1 MSGPAPATGHG
12 DSRKRPPE
20 EVKVFPLKKRI
31 SHVFEFAFMMLFFC
45 IINLFPFS
53 ALHSVAKFFR
63 IILSPFLGSAR
74 RRIRSQVSEILGI
87 KEEKELRRF
96 VNANLDNTIRS
107 FFELMQAW
115 KMKNKKFIEKYVEF
129 GEDTVK
135 IAQERHIGVV
145 FAEGHFG
152 NWEIPIPAYASI
164 GYKVFYSAQK
174 LSNPY
179 VDAWTH
185 RTRLG
190 YGGGGPIYLKESEK
204 FIPLLR
210 RKEPL
215 GLVADQDAGGDGIF
229 VNFMGKLA
237 STHAGPA
244 IFAYLG
250 KARLAIGFC
259 IHQGK
264 GRYRFYSRILYEYK
278 GKSDFVNTAE
288 AARVLTERWVSEME
302 KEVRKYPEQYFWV
315 HRRWKT
321 RPESERAG

>member
-1 MSGPAPATGHG
+1 MSA
-12 DSRKRPPE
+12 PE
-20 EVKVFPLKKRI
+20 EKKKFPIKKRI
-31 SHVFEFAFMMLFFC
+31 SHVFEFVFTLLLTG

-63 IILSPFLGSAR
+63 IMLSPILGSAR
-74 RRIRSQVSEILGI
+74 RRIRAHVAETLRITD
-87 KEEKELRRF
+87 EKELKRF
-96 VNANLDNTIRS
+96 VNNNLDNTIRS

-129 GEDTVK
+129 GEDTLA
-135 IAQERHIGVV
+135 IAADRSQGVV

-164 GYKVFYSAQK
+164 GFKVFFSAQR

-185 RTRLG
+185 RMRVG
-190 YGGGGPIYLKESEK
+190 YGGGGPIYLKEAEK

-215 GLVADQDAGGDGIF
+215 GLVSDQDAGSDGIF
-229 VNFMGKLA
+229 VNFLGRMA
-237 STHAGPA
+237 STHTGPA
-244 IFAYLG
+244 MLAYLG
-250 KARLAIGFC
+250 KAKLAVGFC
-259 IHQGK
+259 VHQGK
-264 GRYRFYSRILYEYK
+264 GRYRFYSRILYRFQN
-278 GKSDFVNTAE
+278 KSDFSSSRE
-288 AARVLTERWVSEME
+288 AAEKLTKLWVGELE
-302 KEVRKYPEQYFWV
+302 KEIRKYPEQYFWV

-321 RPESERAG
+321 RPSEETGKAA

>member
-1 MSGPAPATGHG
+1 M
-12 DSRKRPPE
+12 KPPE
-20 EVKVFPLKKRI
+20 EKKYFPLHKRI
-31 SHVFEFAFMMLFFC
+31 SHVFEYAFTMLLFC

-53 ALHSVAKFFR
+53 SLHSVAKFFR
-63 IILSPFLGSAR
+63 ILLSPLLKSAKK
-74 RRIRSQVSEILGI
+74 RIHAQVTDILKI
-87 KEEKELRRF
+87 TDAAELKRF
-96 VNANLDNTIRS
+96 TNCNLDNTIRT

-115 KMKNKKFIEKYVEF
+115 KMRRKKFIEKYVEF
-129 GEDTVK
+129 GEDSLA
-135 IAQERHIGVV
+135 IAADRTQGVV

-164 GYKVFYSAQK
+164 GFKVFFSAQR

-185 RTRLG
+185 RTRIG
-190 YGGGGPIYLKESEK
+190 YGGGGPIYLKEAEK

-215 GLVADQDAGGDGIF
+215 GLVSDQDAGGDGIF

-237 STHAGPA
+237 ATHTGPA
-244 IFAYLG
+244 LLAYLG
-250 KARLAIGFC
+250 KAKLAVGFC
-259 IHQGK
+259 VFQGK
-264 GRYRFYSRILYEYK
+264 GRYKFYSRILYRFQ
-278 GKSDFVNTAE
+278 GKSDFASSTDAAE
-288 AARVLTERWVSEME
+288 KLTKLWVGELE

-321 RPESERAG
+321 RPAGES